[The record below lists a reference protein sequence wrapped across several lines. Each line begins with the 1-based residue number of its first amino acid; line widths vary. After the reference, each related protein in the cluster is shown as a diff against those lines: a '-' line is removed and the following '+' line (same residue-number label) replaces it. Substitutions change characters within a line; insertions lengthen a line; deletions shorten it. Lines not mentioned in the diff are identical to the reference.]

1 MAPLLEHR
9 KGRVQ
14 TARFTSHRFHRFVR
28 NGWLFATALV
38 CAHGQQSA
46 DPTRS
51 QDGGLPVTST
61 PPASTQAVD
70 KRIFGVLPNY
80 RTADASLPYQPIT
93 PKQKLSIA
101 TKDSLDW
108 SLSLVAAGYGGLG
121 QLTGQNPALGQGAK
135 GYANRFVRAYADQ
148 VIGNLLAEAVVPI
161 ALHQDPRYFRL
172 GQGSFWHRVEY
183 ASSRVFVT
191 RADSGASRFNY
202 SEVVGNSMAV
212 GISNAYYPGSRNLG
226 ANFQKLSVQIGTDAF
241 TNVLKEFWPDVK
253 HKLPGQ
259 HPTN

>member
-1 MAPLLEHR
+1 M
-9 KGRVQ
+9 
-14 TARFTSHRFHRFVR
+14 
-28 NGWLFATALV
+28 
-38 CAHGQQSA
+38 
-46 DPTRS
+46 
-51 QDGGLPVTST
+51 
-61 PPASTQAVD
+61 
-70 KRIFGVLPNY
+70 
-80 RTADASLPYQPIT
+80 
-93 PKQKLSIA
+93 
-101 TKDSLDW
+101 
-108 SLSLVAAGYGGLG
+108 
-121 QLTGQNPALGQGAK
+121 
-135 GYANRFVRAYADQ
+135 
-148 VIGNLLAEAVVPI
+148 IGNLLAEAVVPI